1 MKAATGP
8 GLITLELDIA
18 AKHPAFAGHFPD
30 RPVLPGVVLLAE
42 VLEAVLNRP
51 ELAAALGSQPVFSA
65 VKFVSPVGP
74 DSRLNISL
82 HTSPGGIRFE
92 LHGLGRLV
100 AQGRLSPGLP
110 AA

>member
-1 MKAATGP
+1 MNAATAP
-8 GLITLELDIA
+8 GLIALALDIA
-18 AKHPAFAGHFPD
+18 ARHPAFAGHFPGQ
-30 RPVLPGVVLLAE
+30 PVLPGVVLLAE

-51 ELAAALGSQPVFSA
+51 DLAAALGSQPVFSA

-74 DSRLNISL
+74 GSRLRISL
-82 HTSPGGIRFE
+82 HTSPGGMRFE
-92 LHGLGRLV
+92 LHDQDMLV